1 MRFRGGDLV
10 GILNG
15 IDERLWNPR
24 TDPAL
29 AAGYDADDLSG
40 KAACKRALQKE
51 MGLAERADVPL
62 LGIVSRLSEQ
72 KGTDVVL
79 ASLSR
84 ILDLDAQMM
93 IVGSGDLAAEGYLLW
108 RSHHGGD
115 RFGRGSGSARRSLT
129 GSKRRRTCS

>member
-1 MRFRGGDLV
+1 PLKGGIFHATKLTTVSPRYAAEIRTPEGGAGLDGVMRFRGGDLV

-15 IDERLWNPR
+15 IDERVWNPR
-24 TDPAL
+24 SDPAL
-29 AAGYDADDLSG
+29 ASGYDADDLSG

-51 MGLAERADVPL
+51 MGLAERPEVPL

-84 ILDLDAQMM
+84 ILDLD
-93 IVGSGDLAAEGYLLW
+93 
-108 RSHHGGD
+108 
-115 RFGRGSGSARRSLT
+115 
-129 GSKRRRTCS
+129 